1 MLDFATFHLSKC
13 NTACKKTFL
22 NLWPNLSYLGIFG
35 LELEKTSLLLYFTS
49 APPNFPKHKIS
60 SKIKILKFG
69 TKIPLIMYFGL
80 EFLKTNV
87 VFEIS
92 ILEFVNMKHFIQ
104 KQKNFKLGSKNTF
117 FTCFWTE
124 IWKYYCH
131 NWNQH
136 PRNCLTPKFGLKKK
150 SLILA
155 PKMSYLGIF
164 ELDFEKNN
172 VMLGIST
179 LEFV

>member
-69 TKIPLIMYFGL
+69 TKISLIMYFGL

-92 ILEFVNMKHFIQ
+92 ISNLLTWNIS
-104 KQKNFKLGSKNTF
+104 SKNKKTLNLGAK
-117 FTCFWTE
+117 
-124 IWKYYCH
+124 I
-131 NWNQH
+131 
-136 PRNCLTPKFGLKKK
+136 PSLRVFGLKFGNT
-150 SLILA
+150 IV
-155 PKMSYLGIF
+155 II
-164 ELDFEKNN
+164 EIN
-172 VMLGIST
+172 T
-179 LEFV
+179 LEIVLRQSLV